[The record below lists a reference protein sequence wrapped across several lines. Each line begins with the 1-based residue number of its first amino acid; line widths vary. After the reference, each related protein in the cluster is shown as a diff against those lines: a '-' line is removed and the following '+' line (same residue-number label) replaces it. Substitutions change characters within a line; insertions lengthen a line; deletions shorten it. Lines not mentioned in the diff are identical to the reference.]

1 MLIFSPFASVRPSR
15 KEKKRRVAWGA
26 EVNFCRLSSAAMGV
40 ARSELPIFFLPPRLS
55 LPAQSFLGPTSC
67 IFLADKK
74 GGGLLCRSVRPLK
87 REDMSAR
94 GPKKRNFF
102 ATFVARGEERDLS
115 RYTAEDE
122 KKVRPGFWA
131 LGLLDVVQFRAQ
143 AWAAEAKKGTKR
155 RRSTSN

>member
-1 MLIFSPFASVRPSR
+1 MYIYQKILSKNVDFLPFCVRAS
-15 KEKKRRVAWGA
+15 KQEGKKRRLAWGA

-74 GGGLLCRSVRPLK
+74 GGGGLLCRFVRPLK

-94 GPKKRNFF
+94 GAKKIFCCICGE
-102 ATFVARGEERDLS
+102 RGGVGGLRKEIS
-115 RYTAEDE
+115 RVTPRKTKK
-122 KKVRPGFWA
+122 KKVRPVF
-131 LGLLDVVQFRAQ
+131 LGTGA
-143 AWAAEAKKGTKR
+143 
-155 RRSTSN
+155 